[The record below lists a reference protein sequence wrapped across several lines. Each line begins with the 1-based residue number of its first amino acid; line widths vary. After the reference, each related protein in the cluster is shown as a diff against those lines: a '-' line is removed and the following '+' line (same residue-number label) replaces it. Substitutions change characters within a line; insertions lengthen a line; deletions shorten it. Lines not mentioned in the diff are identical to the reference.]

1 MRIAERCELKLEFDQ
16 PKYPAFEVPAGVS
29 RETYF
34 RELCWRGLAERYGA
48 RAESDGEL
56 RQRLEYE
63 ISVIE
68 KTGFVSYF
76 LIVWDFI
83 SYARRREF
91 P

>member
-1 MRIAERCELKLEFDQ
+1 MKCPQE
-16 PKYPAFEVPAGVS
+16 VS
-29 RETYF
+29 REEYF

-48 RAESDGEL
+48 RAESDAEL

-63 ISVIE
+63 LSVIE

-83 SYARRREF
+83 NYAQAAGEF
-91 P
+91 PWGRDAVLPRAR